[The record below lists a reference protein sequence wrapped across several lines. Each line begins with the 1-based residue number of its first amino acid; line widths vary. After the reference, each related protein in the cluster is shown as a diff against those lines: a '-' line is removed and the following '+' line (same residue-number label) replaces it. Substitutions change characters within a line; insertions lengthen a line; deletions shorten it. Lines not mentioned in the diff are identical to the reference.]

1 LKSRAKYRAESHQ
14 GTTGFQNHLK
24 SAHNVVKGQQ
34 QLNIEKDHGKDM
46 TVVQPFKYDLEVSL
60 KKFYLAII
68 MHEYLF
74 NIVEHKYFVE
84 FIKSLRPSFP
94 IKSHATVRKDIM
106 NIYLE
111 QKDKLYSK
119 LKSVTSQFSAIMDM
133 WTSC

>member
-1 LKSRAKYRAESHQ
+1 
-14 GTTGFQNHLK
+14 
-24 SAHNVVKGQQ
+24 VKGQQ

-60 KKFYLAII
+60 KKIYLAII

-74 NIVEHKYFVE
+74 NIVEHEYFVE

-94 IKSHATVRKDIM
+94 IKSHVTVRKDIM